1 MTIHFVQPMYLN
13 SRAIYVFDLRVI
25 ALIEAKNNLVPVY
38 RRFLELYIVRLLLLI
53 IIINLRNKIHF
64 NKSIVAQL

>member
-25 ALIEAKNNLVPVY
+25 ALIEAKNNLVLVY
-38 RRFLELYIVRLLLLI
+38 RRFLEYIIRLLLLI
-53 IIINLRNKIHF
+53 AIINLRNKIHF
-64 NKSIVAQL
+64 NK

>member
-25 ALIEAKNNLVPVY
+25 ALIEAKNNLVLVY
-38 RRFLELYIVRLLLLI
+38 RRFLEYIIRLLLLI
-53 IIINLRNKIHF
+53 AIINLRNKIHF
-64 NKSIVAQL
+64 KIQI